1 MDSEEHK
8 DAELMRKAMEGFGT
22 DDSTL
27 IEITS
32 KRNHKQRM
40 KIRQA
45 YKSIYGR
52 DLIEDLKS
60 DLSGYYQKIM
70 IALFT
75 DPIEYDA
82 DNLNDAMKGSG
93 TDEDCLIE
101 ILASRPGW
109 YMNKIKKK
117 YKEKYKKELEED
129 IIGDT
134 SGNFKKLL
142 ISLIQG
148 NRSTN
153 QTPDKDECEKIA
165 NELYKGGEGKI
176 GTDESLFNKYFSI
189 SSPHELLV
197 IAREYHKLTG
207 NLLTKA
213 IDKEFSGDIKKL
225 LKTILY
231 AQISPSEYFAT
242 RIREAVHGLGTNEK
256 ILNRI
261 IVTRS
266 EIDLPIIK
274 QYYKQLY
281 GKDMLKDIEDDV
293 SGDYKKLLLA
303 LCNQALVNFN

>member
-1 MDSEEHK
+1 MDSKENK
-8 DAELMRKAMEGFGT
+8 DAEEMRKAMKGLGT
-22 DDSTL
+22 DDKVL
-27 IEITS
+27 IDITG
-32 KRNHKQRM
+32 KRTHRERM

-45 YKSIYGR
+45 YKTMYGR
-52 DLIEDLKS
+52 DLMEDFSS
-60 DLSGYYQKIM
+60 DLSGNYKKTM
-70 IALFT
+70 LALFT

-82 DNLNDAMKGSG
+82 DSLYQAMKGLG
-93 TDEDCLIE
+93 TDEDTLIE

-109 YMNKIKKK
+109 YINKIKKK
-117 YKEKYKKELEED
+117 YKEKYKKELEDD
-129 IIGDT
+129 IKGDT
-134 SGNFKKLL
+134 SGNFRKLL
-142 ISLIQG
+142 ISLLQC

-165 NELYKGGEGKI
+165 NELYKAGEKKL
-176 GTDESLFNKYFSI
+176 GTDEPVFNKYFSL

-197 IAREYHKLTG
+197 ISREYHKLTG

-242 RIREAVHGLGTNEK
+242 RINNAVKGLGTNEA
-256 ILNRI
+256 ILTRI
-261 IVTRS
+261 IVTRN
-266 EIDLPIIK
+266 EIDLPLMK

-281 GKDMLKDIEDDV
+281 GKDMVKDIEGDV

-303 LCNQALVNFN
+303 LCNKE